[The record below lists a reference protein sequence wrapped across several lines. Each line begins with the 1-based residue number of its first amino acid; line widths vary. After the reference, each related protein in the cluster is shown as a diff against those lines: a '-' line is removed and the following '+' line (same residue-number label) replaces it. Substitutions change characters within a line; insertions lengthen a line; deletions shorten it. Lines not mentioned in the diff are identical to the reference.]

1 MRGWTIGI
9 LGLLAVTAALAE
21 GPATNAVLM
30 RAQID
35 QKLAALVH
43 RQVEISFELRDQG
56 RKNEALWLDPKYTSP
71 EIETLRQRLATLRQ
85 TVPQT
90 EAIQQQAARTTAAL
104 RQAVEA
110 LPEARAEL
118 AKIPGGKTE
127 YQRIVQQIEE
137 LQKQR
142 EQAP

>member
-9 LGLLAVTAALAE
+9 LGLLAVGAALAE
-21 GPATNAVLM
+21 GPATNAGLT
-30 RAQID
+30 RAEID
-35 QKLAALVH
+35 RKLVALTH
-43 RQVEISFELRDQG
+43 RQVEISFALRDQG
-56 RKNEALWLDPKYTSP
+56 RKNETLWLDPKYTSP
-71 EIETLRQRLATLRQ
+71 EIEKLRQRLAALRQ
-85 TVPQT
+85 ADPQT
-90 EAIQQQAARTTAAL
+90 EAIQRQAAQTEAAL

-110 LPEARAEL
+110 LPEAQAEL

-127 YQRIVQQIEE
+127 FQQIARQIEE